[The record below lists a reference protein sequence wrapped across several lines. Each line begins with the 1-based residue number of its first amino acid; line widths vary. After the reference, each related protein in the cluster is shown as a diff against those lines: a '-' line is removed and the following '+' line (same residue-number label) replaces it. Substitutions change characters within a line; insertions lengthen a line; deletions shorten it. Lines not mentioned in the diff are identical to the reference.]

1 MSETEY
7 DRTMRQVG
15 KETREAASQVS
26 NGANDMSQRVS
37 DAAAEAGAAVRE
49 ATRKV
54 AAAASD
60 VGQQVYDRGQR
71 VGKGVADQVEN
82 QPITSVLVA
91 AAAGFVAGLLIA
103 RR

>member
-1 MSETEY
+1 MSESEY
-7 DRTMRQVG
+7 DRTIRQVG
-15 KETREAASQVS
+15 KDVRDNANQAASV
-26 NGANDMSQRVS
+26 ANDLSQKVG

-54 AAAASD
+54 SAAASD
-60 VGQQVYDRGQR
+60 VGHQVYERGQR
-71 VGKGVADQVEN
+71 VGQSVVDQVES
-82 QPITSVLVA
+82 QPLTSILVA

>member
-15 KETREAASQVS
+15 KEARQTVDQAANGVSDISHRVGEAA
-26 NGANDMSQRVS
+26 AD
-37 DAAAEAGAAVRE
+37 AGAAVRE

-54 AAAASD
+54 SAAASD
-60 VGQQVYDRGQR
+60 VGHQVLERGQR
-71 VGKGVADQVEN
+71 VTREVAGHVES
-82 QPITSVLVA
+82 QPLTSILVA
-91 AAAGFVAGLLIA
+91 AAAGFFVGMLLT